1 MVLKQ
6 IDEDR
11 VRDLVV
17 DLEGAGT
24 VRERLFRIGAAALT
38 APELLGLVLRDGAGR
53 EAADEDAFELSR
65 RVLDTFGGVRRTASR
80 TVAELMEVPGIG
92 TARAERLKATFGLVR
107 ALAEEELPRGATVRA
122 SRDIFERY
130 GPIFRDVKREE
141 FHTILLDG
149 KNRVIRE
156 ERVSMGSL
164 TASIVH
170 PREVFN
176 AAIRDSADA
185 VVFVHNH
192 PSGDPE
198 PSAEDLEITDR
209 LVSVGRLLGIRVLDH
224 IIVGDGC
231 YSSFHEKGL
240 IDGD

>member
-1 MVLKQ
+1 
-6 IDEDR
+6 
-11 VRDLVV
+11 
-17 DLEGAGT
+17 
-24 VRERLFRIGAAALT
+24 
-38 APELLGLVLRDGAGR
+38 
-53 EAADEDAFELSR
+53 
-65 RVLDTFGGVRRTASR
+65 
-80 TVAELMEVPGIG
+80 
-92 TARAERLKATFGLVR
+92 
-107 ALAEEELPRGATVRA
+107 
-122 SRDIFERY
+122 
-130 GPIFRDVKREE
+130 
-141 FHTILLDG
+141 
-149 KNRVIRE
+149 
-156 ERVSMGSL
+156 
-164 TASIVH
+164 
-170 PREVFN
+170 N